1 MSLQERSDLVLKFA
15 QVLHNDG
22 ETTGE
27 TIEATKRLGKVL
39 GLSTEVIPGWREIL
53 LQSADGNEK
62 LLSVANANPTGV
74 DMDRV
79 SSAMQLI
86 DNAGSQ
92 KTTYANLEKDIKTI
106 AHTPPAPTWLFA
118 LAAAGGAVA
127 LSVIFG
133 IQHIIPV
140 VLIALSA
147 AAGALIRR
155 RLAKY
160 TDNPFLQPFCAALLA
175 GIIGAVGVLFNLSS
189 SLRLI
194 AVAPC
199 MVLVPGPPVLNGMID
214 LIQARINLAISRLV
228 YAGFIILAISSGLL
242 LTLTLLNVSLPVE
255 APGRTIAIWA
265 DVLAA
270 GIAAAAYSVF
280 YSTPPRMIGWPIA
293 VGMIAHALRFET
305 LAVGGNVVT
314 GAFVASV
321 FVGLI
326 MTPIARRRHM
336 PFAAIGF
343 ASVVSMIPG
352 VYLFRLASG
361 LLQLANGSNTTLQL
375 LGGMA
380 YDGATAIGIILA
392 ISFGLVVPKI
402 AIDHF
407 MKY

>member
-1 MSLQERSDLVLKFA
+1 MSLQERSELVLKFA
-15 QVLHNDG
+15 QVLHDNG
-22 ETTGE
+22 QTTGE
-27 TIEATKRLGKVL
+27 TKEATERLGKDL
-39 GLSTEVIPGWREIL
+39 GLNTEVILGWSEIY
-53 LQSADGNEK
+53 LQSADEEK
-62 LLSVANANPTGV
+62 RQLSVAAASPTGV

-79 SSAMQLI
+79 SSVMQAI
-86 DNAGSQ
+86 DEVSTKKA
-92 KTTYANLEKDIKTI
+92 TPAVLEKSIITI
-106 AHTPPAPTWLFA
+106 SHAPAAPTWLFT
-118 LAAAGGAVA
+118 LAAAGGAVG

-133 IQHIIPV
+133 VQHILSV

-147 AAGALIRR
+147 GAGALIRR
-155 RLAKY
+155 ELAKY
-160 TDNPFLQPFCAALLA
+160 TSNPFLQPFCAALLA
-175 GIIGAVGVLFNLSS
+175 GIIGAVAVLYGLST

-194 AVAPC
+194 AVVPC

-214 LIQARINLAISRLV
+214 LIQARVSLAVSRLV

-255 APGRTIAIWA
+255 ASGQSVVIWA

-270 GIAAAAYSVF
+270 GIAAAAYSIF
-280 YSTPPRMIGWPIA
+280 YSTPPRMIEWPIA
-293 VGMIAHALRFET
+293 VGMVAHALRYET
-305 LAVGGNVVT
+305 LAFGGNVVT
-314 GAFVASV
+314 GAFVASL

-375 LGGMA
+375 LGGIA

-392 ISFGLVVPKI
+392 IGFGLVVPKI
-402 AIDHF
+402 VIDRF